1 MGLVA
6 GGLTLSLCFVL
17 YFLLWPTSLGGDV
30 SYVMVRGMSMEPTL
44 HPGELAVMR
53 TQDGYTPGDVV
64 AYRVPED
71 EFGAGAVI
79 IHRIVGGNAEDGF
92 VVQGDNKEGPDR
104 WIPKPENIV
113 GKMWFHLPG
122 GADWFAK
129 LDEPL
134 GRGAVIGG
142 LGMFLLLGHNL
153 SDDEVRR
160 RRRGGRRMPPQKG
173 NRTGRQFPVPAA
185 ALVAAGVVALGGLAL
200 GAGAA
205 YSFLQPAQES
215 RFVERLAYEHTAA
228 FDYTVQGEESS
239 LNPSGVIGPIS
250 PTGDD
255 SAEVTPPLIY
265 TKLARSIDLGFTYAL
280 ESSPAADVAGDLT
293 AVLQIQAGEEGWT
306 KTEELL
312 PLTPFEGTTA
322 SARLEVDLAEV
333 SYLIETVEEETG
345 FFAGTYDVSVI
356 FEVRINGSI
365 GAEKVE
371 DEVYAPAFT
380 MEFDQTQITP
390 DSVLAR
396 SDVRTIDEIVS
407 QSNDLGIPGV
417 SISVTTARWLG
428 TGGAA
433 LALLAALAIASP
445 VLFRLSRDEVA
456 RIRARYGSL
465 LISVDQTDGLESAR
479 KIQVASIQD
488 LVRLANRDGRIIMH
502 QEVGAG
508 VHRYLVDDGTVTYEY
523 RAMEPV

>member
-1 MGLVA
+1 
-6 GGLTLSLCFVL
+6 
-17 YFLLWPTSLGGDV
+17 
-30 SYVMVRGMSMEPTL
+30 
-44 HPGELAVMR
+44 
-53 TQDGYTPGDVV
+53 
-64 AYRVPED
+64 
-71 EFGAGAVI
+71 
-79 IHRIVGGNAEDGF
+79 
-92 VVQGDNKEGPDR
+92 
-104 WIPKPENIV
+104 
-113 GKMWFHLPG
+113 
-122 GADWFAK
+122 
-129 LDEPL
+129 
-134 GRGAVIGG
+134 
-142 LGMFLLLGHNL
+142 
-153 SDDEVRR
+153 
-160 RRRGGRRMPPQKG
+160 MPPQKG
-173 NRTGRQFPVPAA
+173 TRVGFKFPVRTAV
-185 ALVAAGVVALGGLAL
+185 LVAAGVVAVVGLAL

-228 FDYTVQGEESS
+228 FEYSVKGEKSS

-312 PLTPFEGTTA
+312 PPTPFEGTTA

-333 SYLIETVEEETG
+333 SSLIETVEEETG

-390 DSVLAR
+390 NAELAR
-396 SDVRTIDEIVS
+396 SEVGTIGGMVS
-407 QSNDLGIPGV
+407 GSNELDLLGLSIP
-417 SISVTTARWLG
+417 VTEARWLTA
-428 TGGAA
+428 TGAGLA
-433 LALLAALAIASP
+433 LATVLALAAVALI
-445 VLFRLSRDEVA
+445 RLTRDEA
-456 RIRARYGSL
+456 AMIRARYGSL
-465 LISVDQTDGLESAR
+465 LISVAQADGLETAR

-488 LVRLANRDGRIIMH
+488 LVRLAKRDGRIIIH
-502 QEVGAG
+502 QEVGPG
-508 VHRYLVDDGTVTYEY
+508 IHRYLVDDGTVTYEY

>member
-30 SYVMVRGMSMEPTL
+30 SYVMVRGVSMEPTL

-113 GKMWFHLPG
+113 GKMWFHVPDG
-122 GADWFAK
+122 GDWFAK
-129 LDEPL
+129 LREPL

-142 LGMFLLLGHNL
+142 MGLFLLLGHNL
-153 SDDEVRR
+153 SEDVFRH

-173 NRTGRQFPVPAA
+173 NRTGRRFPVPTAV
-185 ALVAAGVVALGGLAL
+185 LVAAGVVALVGLAL

-215 RFVERLAYEHTAA
+215 RFVERLGYEHTAA
-228 FDYTVQGEESS
+228 FEYSVKGEKSS

-333 SYLIETVEEETG
+333 SSLIETVEEETG

-390 DSVLAR
+390 AAELAR
-396 SDVRTIDEIVS
+396 SEVGTIGGMVS
-407 QSNDLGIPGV
+407 GSNELDLLGLSIP
-417 SISVTTARWLG
+417 VTEARWLTA
-428 TGGAA
+428 TGAGLA
-433 LALLAALAIASP
+433 LATVLALAAV
-445 VLFRLSRDEVA
+445 VLIRLTRDEA
-456 RIRARYGSL
+456 AMIRARYGSL
-465 LISVDQTDGLESAR
+465 LISVAQADGLETAR

-488 LVRLANRDGRIIMH
+488 LVRLAKRDGRIIIH
-502 QEVGAG
+502 QEVGPG
-508 VHRYLVDDGTVTYEY
+508 IHRYLVDDGTVTYEY